1 MQDPEFRAEY
11 EALEPEFAIVRAMI
25 EARKNSGLTQ
35 KQLSEKTGIDQ
46 SDISRIESGDG
57 NPTLATLKRL
67 AAGMDMTL
75 KLEFFPAEKRGCRAV
90 KPLPL
95 LVLEKSR
102 DRGLLACPAGRKHR
116 LTHGAI
122 L

>member
-1 MQDPEFRAEY
+1 MMSTFKEFLKEQLQDPELRAEY
-11 EALEPEFAIVRAMI
+11 EALAPEFAIVRAMM

-67 AAGMDMTL
+67 AVGMDMTL
-75 KLEFFPAEKRGCRAV
+75 KLEFFPAEKQNANV
-90 KPLPL
+90 
-95 LVLEKSR
+95 
-102 DRGLLACPAGRKHR
+102 
-116 LTHGAI
+116 
-122 L
+122 

>member
-1 MQDPEFRAEY
+1 MSTFKEFLKEQLQDPEFRAEY
-11 EALEPEFAIVRAMI
+11 DALEPEFAIVRAMI

-67 AAGMDMTL
+67 AAGMGMTL
-75 KLEFFPAEKRGCRAV
+75 KLEFLPAASHSVRA
-90 KPLPL
+90 
-95 LVLEKSR
+95 
-102 DRGLLACPAGRKHR
+102 
-116 LTHGAI
+116 
-122 L
+122 

>member
-1 MQDPEFRAEY
+1 MSTFKEFLAEQLQDPELRAEY
-11 EALEPEFAIVRAMI
+11 EALAPEFAIVRAMM

-75 KLEFFPAEKRGCRAV
+75 KLEFLPAESQSVRA
-90 KPLPL
+90 
-95 LVLEKSR
+95 
-102 DRGLLACPAGRKHR
+102 
-116 LTHGAI
+116 
-122 L
+122 